1 MNRRHLMTVTDG
13 KDLYKVAPEQLP
25 KAVAQGLTC
34 PVASSQ
40 TLVGNGEYLFEVP
53 IEDVET
59 AAADG
64 LQDLLVQ
71 ERLEWLQR
79 CEGKQ
84 ADSADPLPRETASQ
98 VDNAP
103 ISQVDNPYAV
113 RAADGHLEADAEI
126 PDAAMLMESLEQ
138 SDSEAEAEREL
149 QQQELDET
157 EGWRWYAL
165 KLKFWIEERRQ
176 VLVGQLRGSGISLV
190 VHLAVLLILASLFM
204 KVEDDELKGL
214 VITSSPPSDNP
225 VQEVVIE
232 PTPLEITEP
241 TDAEAAD
248 SPAPTEVVR
257 AETVTTPNFM
267 ESITGAAIKPPASAA
282 TSGTGK
288 AKPKSKPAF
297 FGSRVSAVDYVF
309 VIDNSN
315 SMTKGRFETALNE
328 LLIAVGQLTAKQRF
342 YVIFYSDTA
351 YPLFHPRP
359 AEDLVNATSRNKQRL
374 RVWLDTVE
382 LCLKTNGKEAISAA
396 FALNPDVIF
405 VLGDGAFTDKAS
417 SFFASRP
424 QKKIPLHTLGMEVK
438 TSDSVAFQKLAKSNG
453 GTYKDVG
460 VAQGALAI
468 AKRFPRQ
475 RNTTRGPVWG
485 VNLKPKPNL
494 K

>member
-1 MNRRHLMTVTDG
+1 M
-13 KDLYKVAPEQLP
+13 
-25 KAVAQGLTC
+25 
-34 PVASSQ
+34 
-40 TLVGNGEYLFEVP
+40 
-53 IEDVET
+53 
-59 AAADG
+59 
-64 LQDLLVQ
+64 
-71 ERLEWLQR
+71 
-79 CEGKQ
+79 
-84 ADSADPLPRETASQ
+84 
-98 VDNAP
+98 
-103 ISQVDNPYAV
+103 
-113 RAADGHLEADAEI
+113 
-126 PDAAMLMESLEQ
+126 
-138 SDSEAEAEREL
+138 
-149 QQQELDET
+149 
-157 EGWRWYAL
+157 
-165 KLKFWIEERRQ
+165 
-176 VLVGQLRGSGISLV
+176 
-190 VHLAVLLILASLFM
+190 
-204 KVEDDELKGL
+204 
-214 VITSSPPSDNP
+214 
-225 VQEVVIE
+225 
-232 PTPLEITEP
+232 
-241 TDAEAAD
+241 
-248 SPAPTEVVR
+248 
-257 AETVTTPNFM
+257 
-267 ESITGAAIKPPASAA
+267 
-282 TSGTGK
+282 
-288 AKPKSKPAF
+288 
-297 FGSRVSAVDYVF
+297 DYVF

-396 FALNPDVIF
+396 FALDPDVIF

-485 VNLKPKPNL
+485 VKLKPKLNL